1 MNPRTTHT
9 TTYFTCRWLV
19 VVLAIFFFVD
29 IHVLPARAQEL
40 PETTTETTQELDG
53 QATTIEATQE
63 QSGQVATTETTQES
77 YNSQTITESGQQT
90 NVIYDS
96 IFDEL
101 NLDEVERALQQQ
113 GIQTAMPIT
122 EMVKKQVEGDNKSV
136 LSALLATISS
146 VFFGELSQNKGLL
159 LELVGIVLI
168 GSIFVNLSNSFA
180 GGFISENGFYITYML
195 MTSLLL
201 TSFSMA
207 YSITLAALDKVLVA
221 VRLLVPAFLL
231 VLQFIGHATTAGGT
245 YNLVLVGIWLIQAV
259 IIRLVL
265 PLIEFYVIVA
275 LVNNLQKEDSFSKL
289 CELVQSLIKWIL
301 RTIIVVVIGLN
312 VIKGLLEP
320 QMDILGKT
328 AVNRALTA
336 IPGSVVSVLAGTYL
350 ACGMIVKNSIG
361 ITGILILSGICLIPI
376 IKLFLLMFTV
386 RITTA
391 LIQPMGDKRY
401 VDGTTALANG
411 IGMLMQALASALVY
425 HNSRDHVGG
434 NEWNRRV
441 AMLFGWMKSLIFY
454 LLLATIVTH
463 MAPSNQYKQYIRYF
477 IGLVVIV
484 LLASPL
490 KFLFE
495 FGSGDLQELLQEI
508 EHVEGQESVAGV
520 GGSITDYYGMGI
532 REGLKKELQGYSV
545 EDVAIITDAG
555 GELLQCT
562 IYISE
567 SKATEEMEKEIKKY
581 ISDVYNL
588 EDARIYVVRR

>member
-391 LIQPMGDKRY
+391 LIQPMGDKRHA
-401 VDGTTALANG
+401 DAGAGKCTRF
-411 IGMLMQALASALVY
+411 IY

-567 SKATEEMEKEIKKY
+567 AKATEEMEKEIKKY

>member
-231 VLQFIGHATTAGGT
+231 
-245 YNLVLVGIWLIQAV
+245 LVGIWLIQAV

-411 IGMLMQALASALVY
+411 IGMLMQALASALV
-425 HNSRDHVGG
+425 
-434 NEWNRRV
+434 
-441 AMLFGWMKSLIFY
+441 LF
-454 LLLATIVTH
+454 
-463 MAPSNQYKQYIRYF
+463 
-477 IGLVVIV
+477 
-484 LLASPL
+484 
-490 KFLFE
+490 
-495 FGSGDLQELLQEI
+495 
-508 EHVEGQESVAGV
+508 
-520 GGSITDYYGMGI
+520 
-532 REGLKKELQGYSV
+532 
-545 EDVAIITDAG
+545 IITLAIMSGATNGIG
-555 GELLQCT
+555 G
-562 IYISE
+562 
-567 SKATEEMEKEIKKY
+567 
-581 ISDVYNL
+581 
-588 EDARIYVVRR
+588 

>member
-101 NLDEVERALQQQ
+101 NLDEVERSLQQQ

-146 VFFGELSQNKGLL
+146 VFFGELLQNKGLL

-411 IGMLMQALASALVY
+411 IGMLMQALASALV
-425 HNSRDHVGG
+425 
-434 NEWNRRV
+434 
-441 AMLFGWMKSLIFY
+441 LF
-454 LLLATIVTH
+454 
-463 MAPSNQYKQYIRYF
+463 
-477 IGLVVIV
+477 
-484 LLASPL
+484 
-490 KFLFE
+490 
-495 FGSGDLQELLQEI
+495 
-508 EHVEGQESVAGV
+508 
-520 GGSITDYYGMGI
+520 
-532 REGLKKELQGYSV
+532 
-545 EDVAIITDAG
+545 IITLAIMSGATNGIG
-555 GELLQCT
+555 G
-562 IYISE
+562 
-567 SKATEEMEKEIKKY
+567 
-581 ISDVYNL
+581 
-588 EDARIYVVRR
+588 

>member
-289 CELVQSLIKWIL
+289 CELV
-301 RTIIVVVIGLN
+301 N

-411 IGMLMQALASALVY
+411 IGMLMQALASALV
-425 HNSRDHVGG
+425 
-434 NEWNRRV
+434 
-441 AMLFGWMKSLIFY
+441 LF
-454 LLLATIVTH
+454 
-463 MAPSNQYKQYIRYF
+463 
-477 IGLVVIV
+477 
-484 LLASPL
+484 
-490 KFLFE
+490 
-495 FGSGDLQELLQEI
+495 
-508 EHVEGQESVAGV
+508 
-520 GGSITDYYGMGI
+520 
-532 REGLKKELQGYSV
+532 
-545 EDVAIITDAG
+545 IITLAIMSGATNGIG
-555 GELLQCT
+555 G
-562 IYISE
+562 
-567 SKATEEMEKEIKKY
+567 
-581 ISDVYNL
+581 
-588 EDARIYVVRR
+588 

>member
-1 MNPRTTHT
+1 MSLRTTHT

-19 VVLAIFFFVD
+19 AVLAIFLFT
-29 IHVLPARAQEL
+29 HVCIPAARAQEL
-40 PETTTETTQELDG
+40 S
-53 QATTIEATQE
+53 EATQE
-63 QSGQVATTETTQES
+63 PDD
-77 YNSQTITESGQQT
+77 SQTTTS
-90 NVIYDS
+90 IYNS

-101 NLDEVERALQQQ
+101 NLDEVERALQQE
-113 GIQTAMPIT
+113 GIQTSMPLT
-122 EMVKKQVEGDNKSV
+122 EMVRRQVEGDNKSV
-136 LSALLATISS
+136 LAALLTTISN

-195 MTSLLL
+195 MTSMLL

-207 YSITLAALDKVLVA
+207 FAIALAALDKVLVA

-231 VLQFIGHATTAGGT
+231 VLQFVGHAATAGGT

-320 QMDILGKT
+320 QMDRIGKT

-350 ACGMIVKNSIG
+350 ACGMIIKNSIG
-361 ITGILILSGICLIPI
+361 IAGILILSCVCVIPV

-391 LIQPMGDKRY
+391 LIQPMGDRRY

-411 IGMLMQALASALVY
+411 IGMLMQALASALV
-425 HNSRDHVGG
+425 
-434 NEWNRRV
+434 
-441 AMLFGWMKSLIFY
+441 LF
-454 LLLATIVTH
+454 
-463 MAPSNQYKQYIRYF
+463 
-477 IGLVVIV
+477 
-484 LLASPL
+484 
-490 KFLFE
+490 
-495 FGSGDLQELLQEI
+495 
-508 EHVEGQESVAGV
+508 
-520 GGSITDYYGMGI
+520 
-532 REGLKKELQGYSV
+532 
-545 EDVAIITDAG
+545 IITLAIMSGATNGTG
-555 GELLQCT
+555 G
-562 IYISE
+562 
-567 SKATEEMEKEIKKY
+567 
-581 ISDVYNL
+581 
-588 EDARIYVVRR
+588 